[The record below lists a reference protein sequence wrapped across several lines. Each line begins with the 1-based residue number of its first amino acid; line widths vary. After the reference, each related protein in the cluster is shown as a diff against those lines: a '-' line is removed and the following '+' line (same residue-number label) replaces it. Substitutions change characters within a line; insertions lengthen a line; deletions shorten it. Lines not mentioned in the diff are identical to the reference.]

1 LFFILL
7 NNNKIKSNYEKIVNY
22 VIVLLQLHAA
32 IAQNKT
38 EDVTLTDMLKI
49 KTVGNITVSKD
60 GKRAAFTVN
69 TIENDENNK
78 LDYKYRSQFSPQQF

>member
-1 LFFILL
+1 MKNCQLRYCFL
-7 NNNKIKSNYEKIVNY
+7 V
-22 VIVLLQLHAA
+22 QLHAT

-78 LDYKYRSQFSPQQF
+78 LDYKYRSQIFTTTILENNTPVVH

>member
-1 LFFILL
+1 
-7 NNNKIKSNYEKIVNY
+7 
-22 VIVLLQLHAA
+22 LHAA

-78 LDYKYRSQFSPQQF
+78 LDYKYRSQIFTTTILENNTPVTINHS